1 MRIDL
6 KTIRNFILMYVCV
19 VTKNKS
25 ISATTLHS
33 LMNINMYAMMMGKH
47 VDVQFVTD
55 MSGLPKLIK
64 TGERIVWF
72 DYGTN
77 IDEETLKKLIEP
89 FEKDVKVLV
98 CPAVKEGIDWNMFR
112 KKTLEGSSEPASQRA
127 LTFDTDVGK
136 KLDDGLYEVVKTSA
150 RVWAMDSKPVDKKLR
165 GEKIQVKLPTASYDE
180 MFETLQK
187 LGIRIGASTRAR
199 VVCHYIHECQGNIL
213 ETPGVVLNN

>member
-1 MRIDL
+1 M
-6 KTIRNFILMYVCV
+6 LMYVCV

-25 ISATTLHS
+25 ISATTLHT
-33 LMNINMYAMMMGKH
+33 LMNINMYAMMRGKH

-55 MSGLPKLIK
+55 LSGLPKLIK
-64 TGERIVWF
+64 TGERIIWF

-98 CPAVKEGIDWNMFR
+98 CPSVKEGIDWNMFR
-112 KKTLEGSSEPASQRA
+112 KKTLEGSTESSSQRA
-127 LTFDTDVGK
+127 LTFDTDVSK

-165 GEKIQVKLPTASYDE
+165 GDKIQVKLPTASYEE

-187 LGIRIGASTRAR
+187 IGIRIGAATRAR

-213 ETPGVVLNN
+213 ETPGVVFKN

>member
-1 MRIDL
+1 MH
-6 KTIRNFILMYVCV
+6 VCV
-19 VTKNKS
+19 VTRNKS
-25 ISATTLHS
+25 LAATTLHS
-33 LMNINMYAMMMGKH
+33 LMNINMYSMMKGIH
-47 VDVQFVTD
+47 VDIHFVSD

-64 TGERIVWF
+64 TGERIIWF

-98 CPAVKEGIDWNMFR
+98 CPSTREGIDWDMFR
-112 KKTLEGSSEPASQRA
+112 RKTLAGSKEPAYQRA
-127 LTFDTDVGK
+127 LTFDTDVSK

-165 GEKIQVKLPTASYDE
+165 GDKTQVKLPTETYES
-180 MFETLQK
+180 MFDCLKK
-187 LGIRIGASTRAR
+187 LGIRIGAATRAN
-199 VVCHYIHECQGNIL
+199 VICHYVHECSGNIL

>member
-1 MRIDL
+1 
-6 KTIRNFILMYVCV
+6 MYVCV

-25 ISATTLHS
+25 ISATTLHT
-33 LMNINMYAMMMGKH
+33 LMNINMYAMMRGKH

-55 MSGLPKLIK
+55 LSGLPKLIK

-89 FEKDVKVLV
+89 FEKDVRVLV
-98 CPAVKEGIDWNMFR
+98 CPSVKEGIDWAMFR
-112 KKTLEGSSEPASQRA
+112 KKTLEGSSESASQRA
-127 LTFDTDVGK
+127 LTFDTDVSK
-136 KLDDGLYEVVKTSA
+136 KLDDGLYEVVKTTA

-165 GEKIQVKLPTASYDE
+165 GDKIQVKLPTASYEE

-187 LGIRIGASTRAR
+187 IGIRIGAATRAR

-213 ETPGVVLNN
+213 ETPGVVFKN

>member
-1 MRIDL
+1 
-6 KTIRNFILMYVCV
+6 MYVCV

>member
-1 MRIDL
+1 
-6 KTIRNFILMYVCV
+6 
-19 VTKNKS
+19 
-25 ISATTLHS
+25 
-33 LMNINMYAMMMGKH
+33 MNINMYAMMRGKH

-55 MSGLPKLIK
+55 LSGLPKLIK
-64 TGERIVWF
+64 TGERIIWF

-98 CPAVKEGIDWNMFR
+98 CPSVKEGIDWNMFR
-112 KKTLEGSSEPASQRA
+112 KKTLEGSTESSSQRA
-127 LTFDTDVGK
+127 LTFDTDVSK

-165 GEKIQVKLPTASYDE
+165 GDKIQVKLPTASYEE

-187 LGIRIGASTRAR
+187 IGIRIGAATRAR

-213 ETPGVVLNN
+213 ETPGVVFKN

>member
-1 MRIDL
+1 
-6 KTIRNFILMYVCV
+6 MYVCV

-25 ISATTLHS
+25 ISATTLHT
-33 LMNINMYAMMMGKH
+33 LMNINMYAMMRGKH

-55 MSGLPKLIK
+55 LSGLPKLIK
-64 TGERIVWF
+64 TGERIIWF

-98 CPAVKEGIDWNMFR
+98 CPSVKEGIDWNMFR
-112 KKTLEGSSEPASQRA
+112 KKTLEGSTESSSQRA
-127 LTFDTDVGK
+127 LTFDTDVSK

-165 GEKIQVKLPTASYDE
+165 GDKIQVKLPTASYEE

-187 LGIRIGASTRAR
+187 IGIRIGAATRAR

-213 ETPGVVLNN
+213 ETPGVVFKN